1 MAPTSKSV
9 DDFIAANDPDGSL
22 AAIDAVLTGALP
34 GAARVLWEGVF
45 WGGTEQS
52 IIGYGTIEQ
61 PRPRGR
67 TVEWF
72 LLGLA
77 RQKNYLSLYVNAVED
92 GAYLARAYGKRLGRT
107 RVGSASISFASADD
121 FDLEVLREMA
131 AHAARIAGLGR

>member
-1 MAPTSKSV
+1 
-9 DDFIAANDPDGSL
+9 
-22 AAIDAVLTGALP
+22 
-34 GAARVLWEGVF
+34 VLWEGVF

-61 PRPRGR
+61 PRPRSR